1 MVRAGSMAH
10 SVAIKAT
17 NASGFVAILES
28 DSENLARYRFFMLSE
43 WLREALDESGVKQA
57 ALAREL
63 SKRLGRSIDRAAV
76 NKMVAGGRAIQG
88 DELLEIERITR
99 LSAPKVIAVPLL
111 GKVGAGQ
118 AVETFDDAS
127 DETAPAPAE
136 AKPGTVAVQVDGDSM
151 YPAYE
156 TGTIL
161 YYSKLL
167 PPAEMVNK
175 RAVVR
180 LADGRMF
187 VKVLRRGTTDHTW
200 TLQSLNTLYSDM
212 VDEVVE
218 WAAPIDWTRPR

>member
-1 MVRAGSMAH
+1 
-10 SVAIKAT
+10 
-17 NASGFVAILES
+17 
-28 DSENLARYRFFMLSE
+28 MLSE
-43 WLREALDESGVKQA
+43 WLREALEETGIKQA

-63 SKRLGRSIDRAAV
+63 TDRLGRSIDRAAV
-76 NKMVAGGRAIQG
+76 NKMLTGGRAIQG

-99 LSAPKVIAVPLL
+99 HSAPKVIAVPLL

-118 AVETFDDAS
+118 AVFAIDDGG
-127 DETAPAPAE
+127 DDTVPAPAE
-136 AKPGTVAVQVDGDSM
+136 AKPGTVAVEVDGDSM

-161 YYSKLL
+161 YYSKLMS
-167 PPAEMVNK
+167 PADLVNK
-175 RAVVR
+175 RCVVR

-187 VKVLRRGTTDHTW
+187 VKVLRRGSTDRTW

-218 WAAPIDWTRPR
+218 WAAPIDWTKPR